1 MRAAR
6 EASAG
11 DLHRAL
17 GTWHATA
24 FVVTSMVGT
33 GIFTVPAFVK
43 GAAGNGMAALG
54 VWIVGAALAL
64 SGALCYAA
72 LATRMPEAGG
82 EYHYLNRVYGPLWGF
97 LSGWISFFAG
107 FSAPIAAASLAT
119 VEYAAVIVPGWDP
132 HARLVAS
139 LPVTQGAAA
148 AAALVAVFASVHS
161 RGVRAS
167 GRVQG
172 ALAALVIGTIVTFVV
187 AGIASG
193 HGDWCGLVRGSE
205 GTGMWWVA
213 LIQVSYAYAGWNTAA
228 YLAGEVVDPPR
239 TLPRA
244 LIGGTL
250 LVVALYLALNVLFL
264 YALPAE
270 AWTPTIAVGYLAAE
284 RLFGPVGAR
293 IVSAMVALCILGTVS
308 STTVAGPRVYYAMAR
323 DGLGPAAFRRLGL
336 RGRVPAWGTVAQ
348 AAVAIMLALTGAFEA
363 LLVYVGSALLLFGG
377 LTVAAVYVVARDP
390 TSHAGVFRV
399 PGYPV
404 TPAIFVGLVLV
415 ASAHALWE
423 RPLPTS
429 AALLTI
435 GAGVIAYMTGRGLGW
450 FERSSA
456 ERRS

>member
-1 MRAAR
+1 MVAER
-6 EASAG
+6 EIDTE

-17 GTWHATA
+17 GTWQATA
-24 FVVTSMVGT
+24 FVITSMVGT

-43 GAAGNGMAALG
+43 VATGNGVAALG
-54 VWIVGAALAL
+54 VWVAGAGLAL
-64 SGALCYAA
+64 CGALCYAE

-82 EYHYLNRVYGPLWGF
+82 EYHYLTRVYGPLWGF

-107 FSAPIAAASLAT
+107 FAAPIAAASLAT
-119 VEYAAVIVPGWDP
+119 VEYAAAVVPGWSP
-132 HARLVAS
+132 HDRLLAG
-139 LPVTQGAAA
+139 LPLTQGAAA
-148 AAALVAVFASVHS
+148 AAVVVAVLAGVHA

-172 ALAALVIGTIVTFVV
+172 VLAVLVIGTIATFVI

-193 HGDWCGLVRGSE
+193 RGEWRGLVRGSE

-228 YLAGEVVDPPR
+228 YLAGEVIDPPR

-250 LVVALYLALNVLFL
+250 VVVVLYLALNLLFL
-264 YALPAE
+264 YALPVD
-270 AWTPTIAVGYLAAE
+270 AWTPTVAVGHLAAE

-336 RGRVPAWGTVAQ
+336 QGRAPAWGMVAQ
-348 AAVAIMLALTGAFEA
+348 AAVAIVLALTGAFEA

-377 LTVAAVYVVARDP
+377 LTVTTVYAVARRP
-390 TSHAGVFRV
+390 ASCTGVFRV
-399 PGYPV
+399 PGYPL
-404 TPAIFVGLVLV
+404 TPAIFVGLVLM
-415 ASAHALWE
+415 AWIHGLRE
-423 RPLPTS
+423 RPVPTS

-435 GAGVIAYMTGRGLGW
+435 AGGIVVYASGRALGW
-450 FERSSA
+450 L
-456 ERRS
+456 RRPAGGRK

>member
-1 MRAAR
+1 MSERGNDAA
-6 EASAG
+6 

-17 GTWHATA
+17 GAWQATA

-43 GAAGNGMAALG
+43 VATGSGVAALG
-54 VWIVGAALAL
+54 VWVAGAGLAL
-64 SGALCYAA
+64 CGALCYAE

-82 EYHYLNRVYGPLWGF
+82 EYHYLTRVYGPLWGF

-107 FSAPIAAASLAT
+107 FAAPIAAASLAT
-119 VEYAAVIVPGWDP
+119 VEYAAAVVPGWDP
-132 HARLVAS
+132 HARLLAG
-139 LPVTQGAAA
+139 LPLTQGAAA
-148 AAALVAVFASVHS
+148 AAAVVAVLAGIHS

-167 GRVQG
+167 GRFQSIV
-172 ALAALVIGTIVTFVV
+172 AALVIGTIGAFVV

-193 HGDWCGLVRGSE
+193 RGEWRGLVGGAE
-205 GTGMWWVA
+205 GTGLWWVA

-250 LVVALYLALNVLFL
+250 VVVVLYLALNVLFL
-264 YALPAE
+264 YALPAD
-270 AWTPTIAVGYLAAE
+270 AWSPTVAVGHLAAE
-284 RLFGPVGAR
+284 RLFGPAGAR

-308 STTVAGPRVYYAMAR
+308 SITMAGPRVYYAMAR
-323 DGLGPAAFRRLGL
+323 DGLGPVAFRRLAL
-336 RGRVPAWGTVAQ
+336 HGRVPAWGTAAQ
-348 AAVAIMLALTGAFEA
+348 AIVATVLALTGAFEA

-377 LTVAAVYVVARDP
+377 LAVAAVYVVARRP
-390 TSHAGVFRV
+390 VPRTGVFRV

-404 TPAIFVGLVLV
+404 TPAIFLGMVLV
-415 ASAHALWE
+415 AWVHGLRES
-423 RPLPTS
+423 PVPTS

-435 GAGVIAYMTGRGLGW
+435 VAGAITYAIGRALGW
-450 FERSSA
+450 LGEPARKR
-456 ERRS
+456 E